1 MTGDDLHL
9 DVRIRDWV
17 LIPVAIVTFCM
28 GIMLQSL
35 GILVRRPPKIHQHK
49 IREGATLTR
58 LGQFKRNA
66 GVLPPDQFASRLA
79 FFVEGDDAF
88 LNQPKPE
95 KSFLNSFMSPDFMAS
110 QLTESMLSFL
120 PQMVFGAFIRYTFGG
135 FTVCKVPFPLPQRF
149 GSMLQSGIELA
160 SRDLDVTYVSAL
172 SWYVLNLFGYQGV
185 YRLVLSSP
193 NMSAGTQSTNSRSSA
208 TALSGIITDQVEM
221 GWNQSIQGEKATL
234 EKLVCKWDVPSAE
247 DELLQVKFEEV
258 YNQ

>member
-1 MTGDDLHL
+1 VDLINLEEGRRGLGHRGEEEAIEIVGVELTTLLHFSFPFSVLREVKVVIATMRGDDLHL

-120 PQMVFGAFIRYTFGG
+120 PQMGDNYWKADLQHGVTGVLTIHLLRLSFSQVFGAFIRYTFGG

-149 GSMLQSGIELA
+149 GSMLQSGIE
-160 SRDLDVTYVSAL
+160 V
-172 SWYVLNLFGYQGV
+172 
-185 YRLVLSSP
+185 
-193 NMSAGTQSTNSRSSA
+193 
-208 TALSGIITDQVEM
+208 
-221 GWNQSIQGEKATL
+221 
-234 EKLVCKWDVPSAE
+234 
-247 DELLQVKFEEV
+247 
-258 YNQ
+258 